1 MIHRF
6 AWLLLLAFAA
16 CRPDG
21 YSYES
26 NTSGE
31 DQESLNNS
39 ASLDP
44 GESLLSEAPMVL
56 APYEASMQ
64 MRSEVKI
71 FDHGVLSQSLMEV
84 QTADGA
90 GQFALELVATK
101 SSGSTNWIPA
111 SVAQRFL
118 HEQRQH
124 FLVRFRG
131 PAIHDSVLAQRNYSW
146 RELEGNFSV
155 ANIPVRR
162 YRLKSLYGIGDV
174 IFDVDPSTHVMLA
187 WTLRDPAGAP
197 VLRQTATEVDY
208 TPDFQGVDWADI
220 NVPTEA
226 YDGLGAQGSLGFDPL
241 KLTSS
246 GAGFENSEEKTL
258 SADQLFAG
266 QSKIHLNLLNDGVRT
281 VAIAQQDEDGVL
293 KSFGN
298 EVQAITLN
306 HSDDTGISVVE
317 GPVLDKF
324 AYAIGPLPLKDLML
338 FLASLTAA

>member
-1 MIHRF
+1 MIRRF

-16 CRPDG
+16 CRPDS

-26 NTSGE
+26 NTGGE

-39 ASLDP
+39 GSLEP
-44 GESLLSEAPMVL
+44 GESLLNEAPLIL

-64 MRSEVKI
+64 MRTEVKI

-90 GQFALELVATK
+90 GQIALELVATK
-101 SSGSTNWIPA
+101 PSGSANWIPA

-146 RELEGNFSV
+146 RELDGNFTV
-155 ANIPVRR
+155 ANTPVTR
-162 YRLKSLYGIGDV
+162 YRLKSLYEIGDV
-174 IFDVDPSTHVMLA
+174 IFDVDPSTHVVLA
-187 WTLRDPAGAP
+187 WTIRDPGGAP

-208 TPDFQGVDWADI
+208 SPDFQGVDWADV
-220 NVPTEA
+220 NVGTEA

-293 KSFGN
+293 KSFGK
-298 EVQAITLN
+298 EVQAITLS
-306 HSDDTGISVVE
+306 HSEDTGVSVVE

-324 AYAIGPLPLKDLML
+324 AYAIGPLPLNDLLL
-338 FLASLTAA
+338 FLASLTTA

>member
-1 MIHRF
+1 MIRRS
-6 AWLLLLAFAA
+6 AWLLFLAISA

-31 DQESLNNS
+31 EQESLNSS

-44 GESLLSEAPMVL
+44 GESLLDEAPLVL
-56 APYEASMQ
+56 APYQASMQ

-71 FDHGVLSQSLMEV
+71 FDHGVLSQSLLEE
-84 QTADGA
+84 QTADGD

-101 SSGSTNWIPA
+101 PSGSSNWIPA
-111 SVAQRFL
+111 NIAQRFL

-146 RELEGNFSV
+146 RELDGDFTV
-155 ANIPVRR
+155 ANIPVTR
-162 YRLKSLYGIGDV
+162 YRLKSLYAIGDV
-174 IFDVDPSTHVMLA
+174 IFDVDPTTHVVLA
-187 WTLRDPAGAP
+187 WTIRDPDGVP
-197 VLRQTATEVDY
+197 LLRQTAMEVDY
-208 TPDFQGVDWADI
+208 SPDLQGVRWADV
-220 NVPTEA
+220 NVATEA
-226 YDGLGAQGSLGFDPL
+226 YDGLGKQGSLGFDPL

-258 SADQLFAG
+258 LADQLFPG

-281 VAIAQQDEDGVL
+281 VAIAQQEEGSVL
-293 KSFGN
+293 RSAGKK
-298 EVQAITLN
+298 VQAITLR
-306 HSDDTGISVVE
+306 HSEDTGVSVVE

-324 AYAIGPLPLKDLML
+324 AYAIGPVPLNDLL
-338 FLASLTAA
+338 VFLASLTTV

>member
-6 AWLLLLAFAA
+6 AWLLLLVFAA

-31 DQESLNNS
+31 DQESLNSS

-44 GESLLSEAPMVL
+44 GESMLSEAPLVL

-64 MRSEVKI
+64 MRSEVKV

-90 GQFALELVATK
+90 GQFALELIATK
-101 SSGSTNWIPA
+101 TSGSSNWIPA

-131 PAIHDSVLAQRNYSW
+131 PAIHDSTLAQRNYSW
-146 RELEGNFSV
+146 RELDGNFTV
-155 ANIPVRR
+155 ADIPVRR

-187 WTLRDPAGAP
+187 WTIRDPAGTP

-208 TPDFQGVDWADI
+208 SPDFQGISWADV
-220 NVPTEA
+220 NVATEA

-246 GAGFENSEEKTL
+246 GAGFENSEQKTL

-293 KSFGN
+293 KSFGT
-298 EVQAITLN
+298 EVQAITLH
-306 HSDDTGISVVE
+306 HSEDTGVTVVE

-324 AYAIGPLPLKDLML
+324 AYAIGPVPLDDLLL
-338 FLASLTAA
+338 FLASLTVA

>member
-1 MIHRF
+1 MIRRV

-31 DQESLNNS
+31 EQESLNSN

-44 GESLLSEAPMVL
+44 GESLLDEAPLVL
-56 APYEASMQ
+56 APYQAAMQ
-64 MRSEVKI
+64 MRSEFKV
-71 FDHGVLSQSLMEV
+71 FDHGVLSQSLLEE

-90 GQFALELVATK
+90 GQFALELIATK
-101 SSGSTNWIPA
+101 PSGSGNWIPA

-124 FLVRFRG
+124 FLVQFRG
-131 PAIHDSVLAQRNYSW
+131 PVIHDAVLARRNYSW
-146 RELEGNFSV
+146 RELEGNFMV
-155 ANIPVRR
+155 ANIPVLR
-162 YRLKSLYGIGDV
+162 YRLKSLYEIGDV
-174 IFDVDPSTHVMLA
+174 ILDVDPSTHVLLA
-187 WTLRDPAGAP
+187 WTIRDPDGAP
-197 VLRQTATEVDY
+197 VLRNTAIEVDY
-208 TPDFQGVDWADI
+208 APDFQGVNWADV
-220 NVPTEA
+220 NVATEA

-241 KLTSS
+241 ELTSS

-258 SADQLFAG
+258 AADQLFAG

-281 VAIAQQDEDGVL
+281 VAIAQQDEGGVL
-293 KSFGN
+293 KAFGN
-298 EVQAITLN
+298 TVHSITLH
-306 HSDDTGISVVE
+306 HSEDTGVSVVE

-324 AYAIGPLPLKDLML
+324 AYAIGPVPLNDLLL
-338 FLASLTAA
+338 FLASLTRA